1 MTPLRDSTG
10 QTGWLDGPV
19 VPGQAVSVRLDSG
32 ERLRLAPD
40 LVGPGPD
47 GALVARVAFADA
59 TRVAASGTFGGET
72 FQEIQERL
80 NVTRVLREVERARV
94 SVRTGTTE
102 ETITEDAWREA
113 VEVRRIPVDEIVHQV
128 EDVRTDGNETIIPI
142 YEEIVVVERRLVL
155 RERLHVTL
163 RREETRI
170 PQRVVLRHQFVEV
183 ERLPTGPAPGAS
195 ERPSHL

>member
-1 MTPLRDSTG
+1 
-10 QTGWLDGPV
+10 